1 MDQFKYQEGLNEVV
15 TNKVHRMIDNHQP
28 VVMQTVERL
37 LREAEIS
44 RDFIVPIGVEQRGTC
59 ENPIISFEGDDKLMM
74 RKRGEPFTLHNNAV
88 RQLAEKM
95 DIPSKY
101 LRELSEGSA
110 WQRQLAAE
118 ILNKTSGWTPRT
130 RVMIRTVGD
139 QVRGVLSD
147 SYRRLNSEIILTAF
161 MKTALNEG
169 AVACDALMTDTK
181 VWIETILPEPICIPT
196 RLNGTVIIYMGVRFS
211 TSDYGD
217 GSLDLRT
224 FLLNGVCLNG
234 MVRERT
240 LKQVH
245 LGGRLP
251 ENLQLSEETYRQ
263 DTKTVLLT
271 VRDATRQLYNKD
283 IIRKKALEIERAED
297 TAVDFEAELKKLVK
311 NNKILKN
318 EEVAIQK
325 ILMDHNPEDGLQG
338 SPSLLN
344 LTQALTAYGRNQ
356 NSARTRDFAEIAG
369 ELMDR
374 VKQ

>member
-147 SYRRLNSEIILTAF
+147 SSP
-161 MKTALNEG
+161 KTQQRNY
-169 AVACDALMTDTK
+169 
-181 VWIETILPEPICIPT
+181 PH
-196 RLNGTVIIYMGVRFS
+196 RIY
-211 TSDYGD
+211 
-217 GSLDLRT
+217 
-224 FLLNGVCLNG
+224 
-234 MVRERT
+234 
-240 LKQVH
+240 
-245 LGGRLP
+245 
-251 ENLQLSEETYRQ
+251 
-263 DTKTVLLT
+263 
-271 VRDATRQLYNKD
+271 
-283 IIRKKALEIERAED
+283 
-297 TAVDFEAELKKLVK
+297 K
-311 NNKILKN
+311 NR
-318 EEVAIQK
+318 
-325 ILMDHNPEDGLQG
+325 
-338 SPSLLN
+338 S
-344 LTQALTAYGRNQ
+344 
-356 NSARTRDFAEIAG
+356 
-369 ELMDR
+369 
-374 VKQ
+374 